1 VTFEDMFKQT
11 APGTTCEPCFENNT
25 APFEFPVYDYH
36 SKVYIDLFDEFTSNL
51 IGDCDVSIFSIVE
64 RQTQK
69 QMRQL
74 GGFKTTFLQSDDK
87 KVTILETLKS
97 LNTNDDY
104 EWVDLHDARGEVVGK
119 IMVNARFDENNLK
132 QCFSTRPPEDD
143 TLSTEFTLEGL
154 RHASTR
160 ISKLIK
166 LKNDFMEQHQKVL
179 QFERYRVSFGWLFG
193 SITVCLNFDA
203 EYLPMC
209 GASER
214 RAGNRERS
222 ERKAELAAAAHQ
234 LPTPTGAY
242 RRQKLPSLALALLA
256 CSVRSPLTFCS
267 RRYMSGFFLA
277 VFLYNLKCR
286 IDGSSI
292 IHLLHDQEANT
303 LSRQI
308 GKLRVAVVGCEGLNA
323 NSRIFGNASRIDPL
337 VRCFYVPQDEDELKK
352 EQQEREAAKVEA
364 KKEEMRDKKHAI
376 PIQEQAR
383 NRMNTVLGRRP
394 SHVWSHR

>member
-1 VTFEDMFKQT
+1 
-11 APGTTCEPCFENNT
+11 
-25 APFEFPVYDYH
+25 
-36 SKVYIDLFDEFTSNL
+36 
-51 IGDCDVSIFSIVE
+51 
-64 RQTQK
+64 
-69 QMRQL
+69 
-74 GGFKTTFLQSDDK
+74 
-87 KVTILETLKS
+87 
-97 LNTNDDY
+97 
-104 EWVDLHDARGEVVGK
+104 
-119 IMVNARFDENNLK
+119 
-132 QCFSTRPPEDD
+132 
-143 TLSTEFTLEGL
+143 
-154 RHASTR
+154 
-160 ISKLIK
+160 
-166 LKNDFMEQHQKVL
+166 
-179 QFERYRVSFGWLFG
+179 
-193 SITVCLNFDA
+193 
-203 EYLPMC
+203 
-209 GASER
+209 
-214 RAGNRERS
+214 
-222 ERKAELAAAAHQ
+222 
-234 LPTPTGAY
+234 
-242 RRQKLPSLALALLA
+242 
-256 CSVRSPLTFCS
+256 
-267 RRYMSGFFLA
+267 MSGFFLA